1 VRAGSRH
8 GGAGPFPPTPPRFSD
23 DHPARRTVLDNA
35 AGAHHS
41 APAAADRDPRPGAT
55 MIRTA
60 STRLAAAILAGCA
73 LHAAAFS
80 APAAAQEPLRLSA
93 TARQGALAT
102 YSAPLDVR
110 EHGLWGAG
118 RAGLDLRTLRI
129 AGSVRNA
136 GESPV
141 RLVVFA
147 APDSSYAAIGK
158 WGGERALSNPN
169 ARFLAL
175 FWIDIGPST
184 VVNLADHAPRDP
196 AALQRMMGAG
206 PVRFGLLATGDG
218 ARAVRIEA
226 LNAPA
231 GRDGTRAG
239 QRSIGRID
247 GLPPLAPFVRTR
259 RGDVS
264 LLDATSVKEGPWLP
278 GAQVHPGDAF
288 YPLERRFIGGSISGG
303 GQE

>member
-1 VRAGSRH
+1 
-8 GGAGPFPPTPPRFSD
+8 
-23 DHPARRTVLDNA
+23 
-35 AGAHHS
+35 
-41 APAAADRDPRPGAT
+41 
-55 MIRTA
+55 MIRMA
-60 STRLAAAILAGCA
+60 STRLAAYALAGCA
-73 LHAAAFS
+73 LYTVALS

-93 TARQGALAT
+93 TAGQGALAT

-110 EHGLWGAG
+110 EHDVWR
-118 RAGLDLRTLRI
+118 RAGFDLRALRI

-136 GESPV
+136 GGASV

-158 WGGERALSNPN
+158 RDGERALSNPN

-184 VVNLADHAPRDP
+184 VVDLADHAPRDP
-196 AALQRMMGAG
+196 AALQRMMMTG
-206 PVRFGLLATGDG
+206 PVRFGLLATGEG
-218 ARAVRIEA
+218 GEGVRIEA
-226 LNAPA
+226 SHAPA
-231 GRDGTRAG
+231 GRDRTRAD
-239 QRSIGRID
+239 QQSIGRID
-247 GLPPLAPFVRTR
+247 GHPPLAPFLRDR
-259 RGDVS
+259 LGDVL
-264 LLDATSVKEGPWLP
+264 LLDAKTVTEGPWLP